1 MQITRL
7 QVIKRK
13 NNKKNRQD
21 TRQYNR
27 LYKRSYKG
35 GLPRDIINKY
45 NKLHKE
51 AQGDK

>member
-1 MQITRL
+1 MQVIRL

-27 LYKRSYKG
+27 ICKRSYKG
-35 GLPRDIINKY
+35 GLPRGIISKY
-45 NKLHKE
+45 NELHKE